1 MKIYLASDHAGFHL
15 KEKVKIFL
23 ERLNYE
29 IEDLGAL
36 SFNEEDD
43 YPKII
48 VTAAKKVAKDKRS
61 KGVVFGKSGAGEAIV
76 ANKVK
81 GIRAVIGFSRENV
94 ELSREHNDCN
104 VLSLG
109 AQFTDEHK
117 AFLLTRAF
125 LETEFSK
132 EERHKRRIEEIKEI
146 EKCKK

>member
-15 KEKVKIFL
+15 KEKVKSFL
-23 ERLNYE
+23 ERLNYTV
-29 IEDLGAL
+29 EDLGAL
-36 SFNEEDD
+36 SFNEADD

-48 VTAAKKVAKDKRS
+48 VKAAKKVAKDKKT
-61 KGVVFGKSGAGEAIV
+61 KGIVFGKSGTGEAIV
-76 ANKVK
+76 ANKIK
-81 GIRAVIGFSRENV
+81 GVRAVVGFSRENV

-104 VLSLG
+104 ILSLG

-132 EERHKRRIEEIKEI
+132 EERHVRRIKQITEI
-146 EKCKK
+146 EK